1 MIGRPSGAAR
11 LAAAVAFASGIAA
24 VANVA
29 AGRAQEVDALV
40 TVRLITPVS
49 STTAQIGDAVSA
61 LVIGLSDAR
70 AAIPPGCTVTGPGG
84 SRRAPRARS
93 RRTRRAAAAARRRAR
108 LGDRIER
115 HRVVPGGT
123 RSGGQ
128 HTYYKALIECSYQV
142 DGQEN
147 HNTVGGS
154 DVVHLRVAR
163 ARDTADAEV
172 ARYLAGSPGTGSTTR
187 RTPRDRRSPSTPR

>member
-29 AGRAQEVDALV
+29 TGRAQEVDALV

-70 AAIPPGCTVTGPGG
+70 AAIPPGCTVTG
-84 SRRAPRARS
+84 RV
-93 RRTRRAAAAARRRAR
+93 AAAGHRERGRDGRAVLRLQLDGVLDSAIGSSVTESYRGAPVVAAST
-108 LGDRIER
+108 
-115 HRVVPGGT
+115 P
-123 RSGGQ
+123 
-128 HTYYKALIECSYQV
+128 
-142 DGQEN
+142 
-147 HNTVGGS
+147 
-154 DVVHLRVAR
+154 
-163 ARDTADAEV
+163 
-172 ARYLAGSPGTGSTTR
+172 TTR
-187 RTPRDRRSPSTPR
+187 R